1 MWVTDPTKTG
11 PKRARSKRDFD
22 DPLESGEKKRKEKRR
37 ARDDS
42 GGPSQKANDT
52 KPRFKDQTPC
62 NVAEGDESA
71 ATMTIEAAM
80 SKDRKCLRRCNGGH
94 RSKTECIATWQYESP
109 LWRREEALDNE
120 FNATPR
126 SGVC

>member
-1 MWVTDPTKTG
+1 MH
-11 PKRARSKRDFD
+11 
-22 DPLESGEKKRKEKRR
+22 LEQRLVAPSWPQPSQIIFKPDSGERIV
-37 ARDDS
+37 
-42 GGPSQKANDT
+42 
-52 KPRFKDQTPC
+52 